1 MTIKGVSGQIA
12 EPAGHNQITP
22 TFVSVRVGMRVKETP
37 HYTVSQGWSESF
49 SFDLTYHEHL
59 FWNLQVILLRLLVH
73 FIIFRLMSIMSK
85 HCGRVLMPAVMKF
98 EFRKSPSATRQVHN
112 WKSSNIYFEAFFA
125 NYSALR
131 RYDLRSK
138 NCPPISFRILGLKT
152 ATEEQ
157 MKEGD
162 ASCYPVLG
170 SVDMIIQYEHLT
182 TKLEVARSSDTPVL
196 FDSALLAPN
205 SRLKYIDDLE
215 QIMVDS
221 FSTTTASD
229 HASSSSSIHI
239 KDPNVLKEKI
249 YSEQRVTWLDTISRM
264 VMSEQDQQSIRE
276 LKFIASGFG
285 QGLDI
290 SPFSLGVALILLQR
304 FYDTQPQIFTNNL
317 VITKEYL
324 DLPRVLYKYTLA
336 SLGLY
341 GLNFFG
347 KGRGLWKEYW
357 RDQANYR
364 SILDYLSIPESDLLV
379 FNLEEDKVF
388 RPGFFVCIDRS
399 LSAVIL
405 SIRGTMCARDAMT
418 DLICEY
424 VPYKSGI
431 IHSGFLKSSLWFFEN
446 IGRQL
451 LMFAE
456 EYGLENIYCVG
467 HSLGGATASLTCMH
481 IYDYFNEREEGWPMC
496 TFDPQKRINLHCYA
510 YGSPPT
516 VSQSIASKYDD
527 VIDVFINGED
537 VVPTLSFGSVWDM
550 HLMVCYAASIASAS
564 HLFGAIESSPV
575 MDRLQHCRK
584 QIVGHSN
591 RINPKLFIIGKLH
604 HIVSLEAPNNERYR
618 VVETVGPE
626 RFQEIKFSS
635 KALRHHMPDR
645 YEAAMDEAYATF
657 LKLEREERI
666 KLADDAMKQK
676 PSGL

>member
-1 MTIKGVSGQIA
+1 
-12 EPAGHNQITP
+12 
-22 TFVSVRVGMRVKETP
+22 
-37 HYTVSQGWSESF
+37 
-49 SFDLTYHEHL
+49 
-59 FWNLQVILLRLLVH
+59 
-73 FIIFRLMSIMSK
+73 
-85 HCGRVLMPAVMKF
+85 
-98 EFRKSPSATRQVHN
+98 
-112 WKSSNIYFEAFFA
+112 
-125 NYSALR
+125 
-131 RYDLRSK
+131 
-138 NCPPISFRILGLKT
+138 
-152 ATEEQ
+152 
-157 MKEGD
+157 
-162 ASCYPVLG
+162 
-170 SVDMIIQYEHLT
+170 MIIHYEHLT
-182 TKLEVARSSDTPVL
+182 SKLEVARNLDSPVIY
-196 FDSALLAPN
+196 DSALLAPN
-205 SRLKYIDDLE
+205 SELKSTEEYE
-215 QIMVDS
+215 NIMEESFKDS
-221 FSTTTASD
+221 EPT
-229 HASSSSSIHI
+229 SSSSSIHI
-239 KDPNVLKEKI
+239 KDPEMFKEMVL
-249 YSEQRVTWLDTISRM
+249 SEQKLNWIDTVSKM
-264 VMSEQDQQSIRE
+264 VMGEQDQQTIRE

-285 QGLDI
+285 QGLDLNA
-290 SPFSLGVALILLQR
+290 FSLGVALILLQR

-317 VITKEYL
+317 VIQKEHL
-324 DLPRVLYKYTLA
+324 DLPRALYKYTLA

-379 FNLEEDKVF
+379 FNLDEDKVF

-424 VPYKSGI
+424 VPYKNGI

-451 LMFAE
+451 IMFAE

-467 HSLGGATASLTCMH
+467 HSLGGAAASLTCMH
-481 IYDYFNEREEGWPMC
+481 IYDYLSEREEGWPMC
-496 TFDPQKRINLHCYA
+496 TFNPEKRINLHSYC

-516 VSQSIASKYDD
+516 VSQSIVSQYDD
-527 VIDVFINGED
+527 VIDVIINGED

-550 HLMVCYAASIASAS
+550 HLMVSYAASIASAS
-564 HLFGAIESSPV
+564 HLFTDIESTPI

-591 RINPKLFIIGKLH
+591 RINPKLFILGRIH
-604 HIVSLEAPNNERYR
+604 HIVSLEAPNNQKYR

-645 YEAAMDEAYATF
+645 YEAAMDEAYQTF

-676 PSGL
+676 PSEDEVKL